1 MKIDFTNLF
10 FKDYNKIQSD
20 NVKDKIKYIIQSL
33 MDTNSLYSSKE
44 FKVKKIQGYKK
55 YYRIKIG
62 NYRLG
67 LKKEENK
74 IIIMRVMHRKD
85 IYKYFPWA

>member
-44 FKVKKIQGYKK
+44 FKVKKIPGYKK

-85 IYKYFPWA
+85 IYKYFP

>member
-85 IYKYFPWA
+85 IYKYFP